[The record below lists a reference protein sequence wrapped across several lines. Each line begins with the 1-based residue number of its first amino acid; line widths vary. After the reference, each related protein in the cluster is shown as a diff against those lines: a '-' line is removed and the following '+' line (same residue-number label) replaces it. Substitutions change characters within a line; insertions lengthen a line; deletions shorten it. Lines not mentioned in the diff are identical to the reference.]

1 MCDKDDFEGSY
12 SGKRIKTHFNT
23 ELGQVETFITPM
35 TLFIERVGENM
46 YVAKQK
52 NLSNGDLLCMLFSAS
67 KDGKI
72 LTTTTAGGQDELF
85 WSKCDE
91 ALTHIWSIPA
101 DSDILVSA
109 RTKFY
114 RDHYY

>member
-12 SGKRIKTHFNT
+12 SGERIKTHFNT
-23 ELGQVETFITPM
+23 KLGQVETFITQM

-46 YVAKQK
+46 YVGKQK

-72 LTTTTAGGQDELF
+72 LVSHTAGGGDQLF
-85 WSKCDE
+85 WDKCED
-91 ALTHIWSIPA
+91 ALMHIWSIPSE
-101 DSDILVSA
+101 DDTLISA
-109 RTKFY
+109 RTKFF
-114 RDHYY
+114 RDHHY